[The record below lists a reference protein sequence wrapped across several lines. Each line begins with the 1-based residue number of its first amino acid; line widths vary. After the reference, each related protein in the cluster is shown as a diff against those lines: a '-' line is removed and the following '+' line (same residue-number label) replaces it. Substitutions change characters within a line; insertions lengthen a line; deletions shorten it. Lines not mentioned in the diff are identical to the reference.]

1 MRRPDSEA
9 RRGRR
14 LLPCNRRA
22 TKLPGMDRPEPLTN
36 FWCEV
41 LDFPARGDATGE
53 ILEGDREVCVEV
65 CGFASVRE
73 KRKTER
79 EFRNAL
85 KLDRTNRPTDRR
97 GVPS

>member
-1 MRRPDSEA
+1 
-9 RRGRR
+9 
-14 LLPCNRRA
+14 
-22 TKLPGMDRPEPLTN
+22 MDRPEPLTN